1 MILVIEMEIIF
12 INIMLV
18 FFPILIYLVLSCF
31 NLLID
36 KKVTG
41 WIFVMTM
48 GTSLYLSL
56 RYNLYFGNN
65 NLLLMFCNIP
75 ILICY
80 LKKRML
86 LGIGFTLLLIG
97 LLYIN
102 NTGIMIVTIL
112 KYMLYLI
119 IYVCLYKSKYF
130 DYLFLRV
137 VAVIQGFLLSFEY
150 FYNIQ
155 EFTTLIE
162 LLILAIVIYVIT
174 FLSIYLFKLAEDI
187 SDMHGMINT
196 AKREIDVKNSL
207 FKLTHEVKN
216 PIAVCKGYLDMMDIN
231 NIEKVERYTGIIKE
245 EINRSLNIMND
256 FMECSKL
263 KIQKEE
269 FDINVLLESVYEA
282 FKILGKSKNI
292 KIIYNNKNDEI
303 YINGDYH
310 RLEQVLVNIIKNSIE
325 SITDDGII
333 ELAVEIV
340 NKKIEVL
347 VKDNGIGMTKE
358 ELERIT
364 EMFYTTKKDGT
375 GLGVALSKE
384 IMLAH
389 NGNIKY
395 ESEKGVGTICIMT
408 LPI

>member
-1 MILVIEMEIIF
+1 MF

-36 KKVTG
+36 KKVTSQV
-41 WIFVMTM
+41 FVMTM
-48 GTSLYLSL
+48 ATSLYLCL

-65 NLLLMFCNIP
+65 NLLLIFCNIP

-80 LKKRML
+80 LKKNTW
-86 LGIGFTLLLIG
+86 LGVGFTIIVLG
-97 LLYIN
+97 LLSYENGSIMYI
-102 NTGIMIVTIL
+102 TLL

-119 IYVCLYKSKYF
+119 IYVCLYRSKLF
-130 DYLFLRV
+130 DYLFFKL

-150 FYNIQ
+150 FTDITD
-155 EFTTLIE
+155 FTILIE
-162 LLILAIVIYVIT
+162 VLILAMIIYIVT
-174 FLSIYLFKLAEDI
+174 FLSIYLFKLADDI
-187 SDMHGMINT
+187 SNMHGMINT
-196 AKREIDVKNSL
+196 AKREIEVKNSL

-216 PIAVCKGYLDMMDIN
+216 PIAVCKGYLDMIDITN
-231 NIEKVERYTGIIKE
+231 QENVSRYTEIIKG

-269 FDINVLLESVYEA
+269 FDMNVLLEEVYNS
-282 FKILGKSKNI
+282 FKILGNSKDI
-292 KIIYNNKNDEI
+292 KIVYNNNCDEI

-325 SITDDGII
+325 SITENGII
-333 ELAVEIV
+333 ELSAELLDDDVQVI
-340 NKKIEVL
+340 I
-347 VKDNGIGMTKE
+347 KDNGIGMTE
-358 ELERIT
+358 EEISKVT

-384 IMLAH
+384 IVMAH
-389 NGNIKY
+389 DGKIKY
-395 ESEKGVGTICIMT
+395 DSVKGKGTVCMITI
-408 LPI
+408 PV